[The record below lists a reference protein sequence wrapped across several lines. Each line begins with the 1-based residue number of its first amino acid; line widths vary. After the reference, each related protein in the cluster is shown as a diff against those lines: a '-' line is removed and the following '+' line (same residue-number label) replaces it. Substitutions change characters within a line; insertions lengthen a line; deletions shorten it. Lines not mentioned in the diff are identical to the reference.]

1 MRKRKVEKRKTKSPG
16 DGQGRAGHGEEMIIT
31 KEQLFKHDTKNNDR
45 IELGKFNIILAD
57 PSWRFKNWSM
67 KELAER
73 GEKWARRNG
82 RSPYDVMTTED
93 IAALPVANIAAK
105 NAILMMWATYP
116 KLPDALQVIA
126 TWGFEYK
133 TCAFTWVKLNKRGSG
148 FKLGLGYHT
157 RGNCELCLLATKGK
171 GLRRVDN
178 AVPNL
183 LIAPIRDH
191 SQKPDEARDRIE
203 RLYGDVPR
211 IELFARQ
218 ERPGWVALGNEVGEC
233 LDLRNSLKMVTE

>member
-1 MRKRKVEKRKTKSPG
+1 M
-16 DGQGRAGHGEEMIIT
+16 MIT
-31 KEQLFKHDTKNNDR
+31 KDQLYKSDIRNHDR
-45 IELGKFNIILAD
+45 AEPGKYNIILAD
-57 PSWRFKNWSM
+57 PPWRFKNWSM

-93 IAALPVANIAAK
+93 IASLLVANIAAK

-116 KLPDALQVIA
+116 KLTDALQVISA
-126 TWGFEYK
+126 WGFEYK
-133 TCAFTWVKLNKRGSG
+133 TCAFTWIKLNKSGSG
-148 FKLGLGYHT
+148 FKFGLGYHS
-157 RGNCELCLLATKGK
+157 RGNCELCLLATRGK

-178 AVPNL
+178 GVPNL
-183 LIAPIRDH
+183 LITPVRDH

-203 RLYGDVPR
+203 RLYGNVPR

-218 ERPGWVALGNEVGEC
+218 ERPGWVALGNEVGDF
-233 LDLRNSLKMVTE
+233 LDLRESLEMVRK